1 MAINALTG
9 IPGSGKSHDVVKSYI
24 VPALKAGR
32 TVVHNLRLHDAA
44 MLAYTGARSD
54 QLVAVDPKANFND
67 IARNVPPGAMV
78 VLDEF
83 GRYFPSGLK
92 ANRVDPSLL
101 EFFTM
106 HRHSVGTDGVSM
118 DIVIVCQN
126 LSQVAAFIRDL
137 VETTFVFEKLVAIG
151 QEKRF
156 RCDVWK
162 GPITGRK
169 PPGQPL
175 RQSFGEYDPDIFP
188 LYVSQTQSLTGGHG
202 SEKRIDPRANIL
214 KSGRVKLAAAALV
227 LIPFGIWLAVSR
239 FNALAPESKAAPVGG
254 ERSDPPRA
262 HGATVVTAAVPAA
275 APQPPNWSRTWR
287 MAGTV
292 TRSKGLMAVLQSNT
306 GTRLIPVASCMPDP
320 VGDPVCTVDGEL
332 IAAWTGAPDKTV
344 FGAAAASA
352 ENIRASVP

>member
-32 TVVHNLRLHDAA
+32 TVVHNLQLNDAA
-44 MLAYTGARSD
+44 MLAYTGASSA
-54 QLVAVDPKANFND
+54 QLVKVEPRAVFAD

-92 ANRVDPSLL
+92 ANRVEPEIL

-106 HRHSVGTDGVSM
+106 HRHSVGADGVSM

-162 GPITGRK
+162 GPVTGRK

-175 RQSFGEYDPDIFP
+175 RQTFGEYDPAVFP
-188 LYVSQTQSLTGGHG
+188 LYVSQTQSVTGGHG
-202 SEKRIDPRANIL
+202 SEARIDARANVL
-214 KSGRVKLAAAALV
+214 RGGRVKMAIAALV
-227 LIPFGIWLAVSR
+227 LVPVGIWLAVAS
-239 FNALAPESKAAPVGG
+239 FKALAPAPAAPQGG
-254 ERSDPPRA
+254 ERSDPPAERA
-262 HGATVVTAAVPAA
+262 VAAAVPAE
-275 APQPPNWSRTWR
+275 PVKVQPPNWSTTWR
-287 MAGTV
+287 MAGVV
-292 TRSKGLMAVLQSNT
+292 TYGGQDMAVLQSNT
-306 GTRLIPVASCMPDP
+306 GTRFIPVNGCIRDP
-320 VGDPVCTVDGEL
+320 VGDPVCTVDGEV
-332 IAAWTGAPDKTV
+332 IAAWTGAPDRTV
-344 FGAAAASA
+344 LGQISASP
-352 ENIRASVP
+352 ENIKASMP